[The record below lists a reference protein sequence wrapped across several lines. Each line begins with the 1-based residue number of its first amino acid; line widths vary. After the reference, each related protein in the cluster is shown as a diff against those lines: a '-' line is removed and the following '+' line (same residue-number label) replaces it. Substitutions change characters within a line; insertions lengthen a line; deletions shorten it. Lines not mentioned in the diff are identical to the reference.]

1 MEFGSSHS
9 GDNTFW
15 PSLNGNGP
23 EALAQ
28 TLVYGLIA
36 VALIPPIRR
45 AIERFTKRHV
55 DSIKAHVTAEHQLV
69 HDKLDHVIQALQRYS
84 STTSH
89 PRRRVY

>member
-1 MEFGSSHS
+1 VNWLTSLW
-9 GDNTFW
+9 DNTFW

-36 VALIPPIRR
+36 IALIPPIRR

-55 DSIKAHVTAEHQLV
+55 DSIKAHVTAEHKLV
-69 HDKLDHVIQALQRYS
+69 HDKLDHVIKHSKDIPDYKPP
-84 STTSH
+84 TT
-89 PRRRVY
+89 

>member
-1 MEFGSSHS
+1 MDWLNSLW
-9 GDNTFW
+9 DNTFW

-55 DSIKAHVTAEHQLV
+55 ADLKQHITAEHAAV
-69 HDKLDHVIQALQRYS
+69 HAKLDHVIKHSKDIPDYKPPK
-84 STTSH
+84 T
-89 PRRRVY
+89 